1 MRITILG
8 GHAAYPTVDAA
19 CSGYLVERDGFHLLV
34 DPGYAVLPR
43 LLAGTSAHDVDAV
56 YVSHGHPDHCAD
68 LQPLL
73 RIRALTDPDAPALP
87 VFTPRG
93 SLDRLLAID
102 EPGLIDASYDL
113 REFEPGAEFEI
124 GPFRAA
130 TWGLPHWLPNAGVR
144 LTAGGRMFAYTG
156 DTGPSPHLVELA
168 READLL
174 LAEATFADELPA
186 RYAGNLSTAAEVGRY
201 AAEAGAARV
210 LLTHLWPRVE
220 PAAFVT
226 AAGAGF
232 TGPVEVAES
241 GLVVDV

>member
-1 MRITILG
+1 MRITVFG
-8 GHAAYPTVDAA
+8 GHAAYPTADVG
-19 CSGYLVERDGFHLLV
+19 CSGYLVERDGFQLLV

-43 LLAGTSAHDVDAV
+43 LLAETSAHRVDAV

-68 LQPLL
+68 LHPLL

-93 SLDRLLAID
+93 SLDRLLVID

-113 REFEPGAEFEI
+113 REFEPGTRFEI
-124 GPFRAA
+124 GPFRAT
-130 TWGLPHWLPNAGVR
+130 TWGLPHWLPNAGLR
-144 LTAGGRMFAYTG
+144 LTAGGRALGYTG
-156 DTGPSPHLVELA
+156 DTGPSPDLVELA
-168 READLL
+168 RDVDLL
-174 LAEATFADELPA
+174 LAEASFADQLPA

-201 AAEAGAARV
+201 AAEAGAGRV

-226 AAGAGF
+226 AARAGF
-232 TGPVEVAES
+232 AGPVAVAEA
-241 GLVVDV
+241 GLVVEL